1 MPVIKKKGG
10 WGSPHV
16 KGVMPT
22 KEGAIKRLV
31 AIKIKQ
37 GKIKP
42 KGKKK

>member
-22 KEGAIKRLV
+22 KEAAAKRLV
-31 AIKIKQ
+31 AIKIRQ

-42 KGKKK
+42 KRRKK